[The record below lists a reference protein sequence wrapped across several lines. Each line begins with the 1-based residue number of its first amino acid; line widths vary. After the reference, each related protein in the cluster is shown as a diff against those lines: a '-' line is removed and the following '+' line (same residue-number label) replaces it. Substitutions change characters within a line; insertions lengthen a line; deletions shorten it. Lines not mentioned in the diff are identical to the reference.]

1 MKTKLFPVALA
12 SLSLVALAACGRGD
26 DDDATAAPATLPA
39 AVAAPATTAAT
50 TTTSPAASS
59 AEFAA
64 KVGESD
70 LGKVMTSADGMT
82 LYGFVNDVN
91 AISTCYSTCADA
103 WPPVIVDEDWA
114 VGPGLDTGVFSTTER
129 EDGSLQLV
137 AGKFPLYT
145 YGGDAAP
152 GDTTGQGSGDVW
164 FAMNL
169 DGTLISD
176 AAAPD
181 ASAPEPSI
189 AAASDD
195 PYAQDADADAA
206 AETTAP
212 AEESPAAAA
221 ADTPAPISIAPSDLG
236 EIMMDADGIT
246 VYAFTKDEDGTPTCV
261 DGCAEAWPPVIVDS
275 DELPA
280 GLDPELFSVVERP
293 DGTLQLKAGVWP
305 LYTFAGDEAP
315 GDVNG
320 QGSGGV
326 WFVLDAE
333 AKLIK

>member
-1 MKTKLFPVALA
+1 MPRPRRPHRPPP
-12 SLSLVALAACGRGD
+12 S
-26 DDDATAAPATLPA
+26 APPPPT
-39 AVAAPATTAAT
+39 AAPATTAA
-50 TTTSPAASS
+50 PAAAA
-59 AEFAA
+59 AEFSA

-70 LGKVMTSADGMT
+70 LGKIMTSAEGLT

-91 AISTCYSTCADA
+91 AISTCYSTCAEA
-103 WPPVIVDEDWA
+103 WPPVIVDADWK

-169 DGTLISD
+169 DGTLISED
-176 AAAPD
+176 AAPADESEDGDTND
-181 ASAPEPSI
+181 AKDPAPETTE
-189 AAASDD
+189 AA
-195 PYAQDADADAA
+195 P
-206 AETTAP
+206 ETTA
-212 AEESPAAAA
+212 A
-221 ADTPAPISIAPSDLG
+221 PAPAPASIANTSLG
-236 EIMMDADGIT
+236 DVMVDADGMT
-246 VYAFTKDEDGTPTCV
+246 LYAFTKDADGTPTCN
-261 DGCAEAWPPVIVDS
+261 DKCAEAWPPVIVDS
-275 DELPA
+275 AELPA
-280 GLDPELFSVVERP
+280 GLDANIFSVVDRA
-293 DGTLQLKAGVWP
+293 DGSHQLKAGKWP
-305 LYTFAGDEAP
+305 LYHFAGDAAP

-326 WFVLDAE
+326 WFVLDPT

>member
-26 DDDATAAPATLPA
+26 DDDAAAAIATQPA
-39 AVAAPATTAAT
+39 AVAPATTAAPA
-50 TTTSPAASS
+50 TTSPAAEP
-59 AEFAA
+59 AEFVA

-70 LGKVMTSADGMT
+70 LGKVMTSADGLT
-82 LYGFVNDVN
+82 LYGFVNDVD

-103 WPPVIVDEDWA
+103 WPPVIVDTDWA

-129 EDGSLQLV
+129 DDGTLQLV
-137 AGKFPLYT
+137 AGKYPLYT

-169 DGTLISD
+169 DGTLISE
-176 AAAPD
+176 AATTT
-181 ASAPEPSI
+181 ASTPASTI
-189 AAASDD
+189 AAD
-195 PYAQDADADAA
+195 PYASEGDAA
-206 AETTAP
+206 PAETTPAAP
-212 AEESPAAAA
+212 APAA
-221 ADTPAPISIAPSDLG
+221 DAPPPIGFALTELG
-236 EIMMDADGIT
+236 DVMVDAEGMT
-246 VYAFTKDEDGTPTCV
+246 VYGFTNDGNGTPTCEG
-261 DGCAEAWPPVIVDS
+261 GCAEAWPPVVVDG

-280 GLDPELFSVVERP
+280 GLDPNLFSVVERS
-293 DGTLQLKAGVWP
+293 DGTMQLKAGKWP
-305 LYTFAGDEAP
+305 LYRFAGDEAP

-320 QGSGGV
+320 QGSGDV
-326 WFVLDAE
+326 WFVLDPQ

>member
-26 DDDATAAPATLPA
+26 DDDAAAAARDPARRGRCTCNDHPCDDA
-39 AVAAPATTAAT
+39 AARRRA
-50 TTTSPAASS
+50 

-70 LGKVMTSADGMT
+70 LGKVMTSANGLT

-176 AAAPD
+176 AATES
-181 ASAPEPSI
+181 SAPETTI

-195 PYAQDADADAA
+195 PYAQDADAAP
-206 AETTAP
+206 ETTTP
-212 AEESPAAAA
+212 AEESPA
-221 ADTPAPISIAPSDLG
+221 ADTPAPISIAASDLG
-236 EIMMDADGIT
+236 DIMVEQRRHHRLCLHQGRGRHADVRGR
-246 VYAFTKDEDGTPTCV
+246 
-261 DGCAEAWPPVIVDS
+261 
-275 DELPA
+275 LRR
-280 GLDPELFSVVERP
+280 GL
-293 DGTLQLKAGVWP
+293 
-305 LYTFAGDEAP
+305 AP
-315 GDVNG
+315 GHRRQRRAPRRPRPRAVHGRRAPRRHDC
-320 QGSGGV
+320 S
-326 WFVLDAE
+326 
-333 AKLIK
+333 